1 MRNDLQSTYIVKIK
15 RNKNNVAAGLIG
27 KACYWVQYADLWVV
41 DKGKCILKNI
51 AKAKSDGSAKNI
63 EKICE

>member
-27 KACYWVQYADLWVV
+27 KACYWVQYADSWVV
-41 DKGKCILKNI
+41 DKGKCI
-51 AKAKSDGSAKNI
+51 
-63 EKICE
+63 